1 DVGHQVYVHKLLT
14 GRREGFQSLRQF
26 GGISGFARRCESP
39 FDAFGAGHA
48 ATSISAALG
57 MVEARDQQGSD
68 YKVIAVIGDGAMTA
82 GMAFEALNQAG
93 ALGKDF
99 IVILNDNEM
108 SISKNVGAISAYL
121 SRIITGGFYTR
132 VKKETEDL
140 IRTIPRIGKPM
151 LKVAKKAEESVK
163 GLMGPGILFE
173 ELGFRYA
180 GPIDGHR
187 FDHLLPTLE
196 NVKKLQGPVLIHVV
210 TRKGFGYE
218 PAEKDPIAYHGV
230 SAFDPETGKA
240 KKKSGLP
247 TYTQIFSQAL
257 IQLAQKDEKIV
268 AITAAMPEGTGLNQF
283 AKVFPNRFYDV
294 GIAEQH
300 AVTFSAG
307 LAADGM
313 RPVTA
318 IYSTFLQRGYDQLVH
333 DVCLQNLPVTFALD
347 RAGLVGE
354 DGPTHHGAF
363 DMAYLRHIPNMIVM
377 APKDENELRHM
388 LYTALL
394 FPGPAAVRYPRG
406 NGYGVPLDEAF
417 RRLEIGQGE
426 VLLEGRDIA
435 LLAIGRMVYPAME
448 AATILREE
456 GLDVGVLN
464 ARYVKPL
471 DQSLI
476 LETVERYKGLVT
488 VEDGCLAGGFGSA
501 VLEFLESQDLVG
513 IPVRRLGLPDQYIE
527 HGSQKELWRLCGLDA
542 QGIADSV
549 RTFVRKMVSPF
560 PHHAR
565 P

>member
-1 DVGHQVYVHKLLT
+1 MMSLLDRVNQPEDLKKLTRDELPVLAQEIRSWLVESLSVTGGHLASNLGAVELTLALHYLFDAPRDRIVWDVGHQVYVHKLLT

-39 FDAFGAGHA
+39 FDTFGAGHA

-108 SISKNVGAISAYL
+108 SISKNVGAISAYQ

-218 PAEKDPIAYHGV
+218 PAEQDPIAYHGV
-230 SAFDPETGKA
+230 SAFDPQPGKA

-283 AKVFPNRFYDV
+283 AKVFP
-294 GIAEQH
+294 
-300 AVTFSAG
+300 
-307 LAADGM
+307 
-313 RPVTA
+313 
-318 IYSTFLQRGYDQLVH
+318 
-333 DVCLQNLPVTFALD
+333 
-347 RAGLVGE
+347 
-354 DGPTHHGAF
+354 
-363 DMAYLRHIPNMIVM
+363 
-377 APKDENELRHM
+377 
-388 LYTALL
+388 
-394 FPGPAAVRYPRG
+394 
-406 NGYGVPLDEAF
+406 
-417 RRLEIGQGE
+417 
-426 VLLEGRDIA
+426 
-435 LLAIGRMVYPAME
+435 
-448 AATILREE
+448 
-456 GLDVGVLN
+456 
-464 ARYVKPL
+464 
-471 DQSLI
+471 
-476 LETVERYKGLVT
+476 
-488 VEDGCLAGGFGSA
+488 
-501 VLEFLESQDLVG
+501 
-513 IPVRRLGLPDQYIE
+513 
-527 HGSQKELWRLCGLDA
+527 
-542 QGIADSV
+542 
-549 RTFVRKMVSPF
+549 
-560 PHHAR
+560 
-565 P
+565 